1 MVSMGTEFKEGYAK
15 HSEFYRKFATTYG
28 IDYCPVYSVVGSVIS
43 QEIIKIAESIFESY
57 LRPA

>member
-1 MVSMGTEFKEGYAK
+1 MGMEFKEGYAK
-15 HSEFYRKFATTYG
+15 HFEFYRKFATTYG

-57 LRPA
+57 FRPA